1 MAVTIDEVEVDVAE
15 RPAAPQ
21 TPARSA
27 SATER
32 PDLASAFQ
40 RLAER
45 QNRLKAD

>member
-15 RPAAPQ
+15 RPAARQ
-21 TPARSA
+21 APAPTAQSPA
-27 SATER
+27 R
-32 PDLASAFQ
+32 PDLASAVQ

>member
-1 MAVTIDEVEVDVAE
+1 MAVTIDEVDVDIAE
-15 RPAAPQ
+15 RPAARQ
-21 TPARSA
+21 TPTPSA
-27 SATER
+27 PSPAR

>member
-1 MAVTIDEVEVDVAE
+1 MAVTIEEVEVDVAE

-27 SATER
+27 SAQR